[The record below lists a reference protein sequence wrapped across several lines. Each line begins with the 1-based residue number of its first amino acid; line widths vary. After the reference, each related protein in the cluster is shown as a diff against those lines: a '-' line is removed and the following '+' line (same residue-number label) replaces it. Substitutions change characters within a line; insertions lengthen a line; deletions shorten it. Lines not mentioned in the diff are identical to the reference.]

1 MRLICIMGPTGS
13 GKSDLAE
20 ALSDAMGGR
29 LVNADAVQVYR
40 GLDVGTG
47 KSDRAEDYALI
58 SYVDPIEEFGVGRY
72 LQDFASFLAAFRESP
87 PSDLVLAG
95 GTGLYIRALT
105 EGYTE
110 LHPPPDPALR
120 AELAAVDLP
129 GLRERLL
136 SLDPSTKVDLANPV
150 RVRRALERMLDP
162 RPPIRVDL
170 PRFTVCKLALTPPPD
185 HADRLRTR
193 IGAMLAAGW
202 VQEVEALMAQK
213 VPRDAPGMKAI
224 GYDQVVDLIQG
235 RISMPELV
243 DAVFSA
249 TKAYGK
255 RQMTWLRREP
265 GVQWLEPLIDSEG
278 VRRLARQLKEQLDRQ
293 EKKR

>member
-1 MRLICIMGPTGS
+1 MGPTGS

-58 SYVDPIEEFGVGRY
+58 SYVDPLEEFGVGRY

-87 PSDLVLAG
+87 HSDLLLVG

-120 AELAAVDLP
+120 AELRAVDFPL
-129 GLRERLL
+129 LRERLL

-185 HADRLRTR
+185 HPARLRTR
-193 IGAMLAAGW
+193 IGTMLAAGW

-235 RISMPELV
+235 RKTMPELV

-278 VRRLARQLKEQLDRQ
+278 VRRLARRLKEQLDRQ